1 MKKTIEIYK
10 VVILSIYVG
19 LCSCAREEAIP
30 VTVDFSYEVFQ
41 NDLSVPVQVVIL
53 NNTKGADD
61 FEWTFEGGTPSRSI
75 SKNPG
80 VITYSESGMYTI
92 ELSATNRDGS
102 SDTEMIELEFFPNL
116 EVNFEVV
123 NVDNTFSPARFSFQN
138 TSQGATDFSWVFEG
152 GSPSVSNFKEP
163 GEVVFYEPGTHD
175 IILTATNGSGNKE
188 LKKTIEVAPLLKADF
203 EFKINDVY
211 GDMQVP
217 ITVSFA
223 NTSISATSYQWSFE
237 GSTVTSS
244 NETSPTVV
252 FSEPGTHIIRLTASN
267 GKETQTVEKQI
278 DLLPDSNLIYLK
290 DVKFGINTAHTRNS
304 EGSFFS
310 LEDQKVY
317 SNQELDFNISKKI
330 DLVFYGFNNAFA
342 ENRFVSPD
350 NLEETTFS
358 TLETPKH
365 TTVINKLESCNCTAS
380 LTIAEF
386 DSMTDDSL
394 LAPLLIEELDSEPA
408 NFDNSIT
415 PRIILFKTQEGIK
428 GAIKIK
434 EFIDQ
439 GRDSYILT
447 DIKTQKRS

>member
-41 NDLSVPVQVVIL
+41 NDLSVPVQLVL
-53 NNTKGADD
+53 FNDTEGADD
-61 FEWTFEGGTPSRSI
+61 FEWTFEGGTPSQSI
-75 SKNPG
+75 GRNPG
-80 VITYSESGMYTI
+80 VVTYNESGTYTI
-92 ELSATNRDGS
+92 ELSAANRDGS
-102 SDTEMIELEFFPNL
+102 SDMKKIEVEFFPNL

-123 NVDNTFSPARFSFQN
+123 SIDNNFSPARFSLLN
-138 TSQGATDFSWVFEG
+138 TSKGASDFSWFFEG
-152 GSPSVSNFKEP
+152 GSPTTSVSREP
-163 GEVVFYEPGTHD
+163 GEIIFHEPGEHD
-175 IILTATNGSGNKE
+175 IILTASNEGESKE
-188 LKKTIEVAPLLKADF
+188 LKKTIEVAPLLHADF
-203 EFKINDVY
+203 EFEIDDVY
-211 GDMQVP
+211 GDMQIP
-217 ITVSFA
+217 IEVSFT
-223 NTSISATSYQWSFE
+223 NKSISATSYQWSFQ
-237 GSTVTSS
+237 GSTTTSS
-244 NETSPTVV
+244 NETNPVVV
-252 FSEPGTHIIRLTASN
+252 FTEPGTHTIRLTATN
-267 GKETQTVEKQI
+267 GKETQLIEKKI
-278 DLLPDSNLIYLK
+278 TFLTDSNLIYLE

-304 EGSFFS
+304 VGSFFS

-317 SNQELDFNISKKI
+317 ANQELDFNISKKI
-330 DLVFYGFNNAFA
+330 DLVYYGFNNTFA

-365 TTVINKLESCNCTAS
+365 TTIINKLESCNCTAL

-394 LAPLLIEELDSEPA
+394 LAPLLIEELDSEPT